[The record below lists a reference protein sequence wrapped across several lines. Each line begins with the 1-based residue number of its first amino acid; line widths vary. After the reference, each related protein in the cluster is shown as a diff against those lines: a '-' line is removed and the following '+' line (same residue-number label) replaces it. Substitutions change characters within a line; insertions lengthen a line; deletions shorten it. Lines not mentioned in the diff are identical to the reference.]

1 MYEPLIIE
9 KCHNISPI
17 DGRYYKKV
25 NKLADYFSEAALM
38 YYRCKIEIEYLIY
51 LIKFL
56 KIDITFNNNTQYSF
70 EKKLHN
76 IYTSFDDES
85 ILAIKKIEE
94 ETNHDV
100 KAVEIYLRK
109 KLTDYKLDPLLEY
122 IHFGLTS
129 QDVNSTSYVLSMK
142 QANQIVILPELTIL
156 KLQIIEKCKQ
166 WGNVAMITKTHG
178 QTASP
183 SVLGKEIYVFVDRLN
198 KQMNTLINY
207 QYTTK
212 FGGAIGN
219 FNSHQVAYPNHNWIK
234 FGDDFIESLDLTRN
248 QFTTQIDIYDNY
260 AELFDNLKRISTILV
275 DFSRDIWIYISNN
288 YLVQKCVKA
297 EVGSSTMPHKINPI
311 NFENAEGNLML
322 AINLMEFMSRKLP
335 ISRLQRDLTDSTVLR
350 NIGMVFSYLLIGIKS
365 LQNGLETIDANRPLI
380 LQELKDNEIVLAE
393 AIQSILRRER
403 IPNSYNIIKDLSRN
417 NQEFSIGF
425 VVEKLE
431 QYECI
436 KTHINKD
443 KILKEISDLQ
453 VEKYIG
459 VMPLIY

>member
-1 MYEPLIIE
+1 MDDDEIVE
-9 KCHNISPI
+9 KCYNISPV

-25 NKLADYFSEAALM
+25 KKLANYFSEASLM
-38 YYRCKIEIEYLIY
+38 YYRCKVEIEYFIN

-56 KIDITFNNNTQYSF
+56 KIDTTFNNNTQYSF
-70 EKKLHN
+70 EQKLRH
-76 IYTSFDDES
+76 IYTSIDDES
-85 ILAIKKIEE
+85 ILAIKKIEA

-100 KAVEIYLRK
+100 KAVEIYLRQ
-109 KLTDYKLDPLLEY
+109 KLTDYKMEHLLEF

-142 QANQIVILPELTIL
+142 QACQVVILPELTIL

-166 WGNVAMITKTHG
+166 WGDIAMITKTHG
-178 QTASP
+178 QPASP
-183 SVLGKEIYVFVDRLN
+183 SILGKEMYVFVDRLN
-198 KQMNTLINY
+198 KQMNLLINY

-219 FNSHQVAYPNHNWIK
+219 FNSHYVAFPDYDWIT
-234 FGDDFIESLDLTRN
+234 FGNDFIESMELKRN

-275 DFSRDIWIYISNN
+275 DFARDIWIYISNN
-288 YLVQKCVKA
+288 YLVQKCVKE

-322 AINLMEFMSRKLP
+322 AINLMEFLSRKLP

-365 LQNGLETIDANRPLI
+365 LQNGLKTIDANISLI
-380 LQELKDNEIVLAE
+380 QQDLRDNEIVLAE
-393 AIQSILRRER
+393 AVQSILRREG
-403 IPNSYNIIKDLSRN
+403 IPNSYNMIKDLSRN
-417 NQEFSIGF
+417 NQQFSIQF
-425 VVEKLE
+425 IIKNLE
-431 QYECI
+431 QNDCI
-436 KTHINKD
+436 KNHMNKD
-443 KILKEISDLQ
+443 KILKEISNLQ

-459 VMPLIY
+459 VMPLIH